1 MNRGPAENFVNS
13 ELLSNCTKKN
23 TNNARIECKYPTIL
37 VVFSL
42 GLFWLDEVGKVRKL
56 SENSSS

>member
-1 MNRGPAENFVNS
+1 MNRGLAENFVNS
-13 ELLSNCTKKN
+13 ELLSNCTKKS

-42 GLFWLDEVGKVRKL
+42 GLFWLDEVGKVQKF